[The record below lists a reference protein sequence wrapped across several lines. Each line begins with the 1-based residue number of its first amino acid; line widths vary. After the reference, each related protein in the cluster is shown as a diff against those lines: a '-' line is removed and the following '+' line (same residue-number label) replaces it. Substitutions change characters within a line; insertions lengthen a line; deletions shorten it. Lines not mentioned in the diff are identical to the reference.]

1 MLRNMLRK
9 FLFILFITSDKGVR
23 LQVENYDK
31 LGVFSSWRGR
41 ALLFCFCFLVIYL
54 FISLVSIKS
63 SKFWLFNLFLY
74 SSLLIFLVSG
84 YFLGRGIFYI
94 LFLILYNSLF
104 LFSLFKFFSEILVSL
119 VTFGLWGD
127 MPWYSDFILTFLL
140 PNILFMRKISGFLEF
155 IPLGVEIITF
165 ISFFFFLIFP
175 YLINRFVFRALIIE
189 IERKSIINKFDVGF
203 VIVTLLVF
211 GVFGY
216 FLFSKTT
223 KSHSYVVRSWKD
235 YIPEIKIQIKK
246 NFPKIVKSRKDW
258 EGWFDKYEEIIKD
271 EVDITGDG
279 VSEALVTIDCGANVC
294 SYTIMTIENDKPVIM
309 RIKREDGK
317 IDNILFSIG
326 GGVYYFYS
334 LELVKEEK
342 AIVSS
347 YTEFNNEDS
356 VRFDT
361 KVYQYNP
368 RKKIFEYNASL
379 SERKRD
385 EFCSGEGFVKIYDL
399 YSNAPSGR
407 VGNFNFE
414 ESDDKSYIISFIE
427 YFSTLVS
434 WREFITIKTD
444 TNGIIQ
450 WIRDYEYFDEDT
462 PILYKMDDKG
472 NVIWSK
478 TYDFENRINYHSSV
492 ITSDSGYIIGGQK
505 EVSKVCEDNFSL
517 TDIYL
522 MKVDKNDNIQWIKTY
537 TGNTIDT
544 SDGSTTYIRYNL
556 SSIKQLRDGGYV
568 VVIDKS
574 AFGCNSDFSS
584 ISSIVVKTDA
594 NGNIE
599 WSRIYK
605 GAIVASVYQVD
616 DGGFVISGNTNT
628 VGLGCPPSYVFLAK
642 INANGNVQWSKFY
655 KQKEEGFYFYTGGF
669 AYMTDYGGFII
680 AGSKGVCNL
689 FETSKTADRDVLFL
703 AETDKYGNIKWS
715 KVYDL
720 GEFAEPYAVK
730 QTKDGKFIIVGGMV
744 GGKYY
749 SDKVFLMKTDSKGNI
764 GFCQV
769 SKDINFVKE
778 TKETLH
784 SEKIDLSV
792 SSIEIDVK
800 LQDINLSSVSRDIT
814 VNKLCSK
821 PKFGCVR

>member
-1 MLRNMLRK
+1 MLRK

-23 LQVENYDK
+23 KQVENYGK
-31 LGVFSSWRGR
+31 LEVFSSWRGR
-41 ALLFCFCFLVIYL
+41 ALLFCLCFLVIYL

-63 SKFWLFNLFLY
+63 STFGLFNLFLY
-74 SSLLIFLVSG
+74 TSLLIFLVSG
-84 YFLGRGIFYI
+84 YLLGRGIFYI

-104 LFSLFKFFSEILVSL
+104 LFSLFKFPEIIVPLAS
-119 VTFGLWGD
+119 FGLLGD
-127 MPWYSDFILTFLL
+127 MPGYSDIILTFFL
-140 PNILFMRKISGFLEF
+140 PNILLGQIIVGFF
-155 IPLGVEIITF
+155 KFTPLREEIIIF
-165 ISFFFFLIFP
+165 ISFIFFLIFP
-175 YLINRFVFRALIIE
+175 YLINRFVFRALIVE
-189 IERKSIINKFDVGF
+189 VERKSIINKFDVGF

-216 FLFSKTT
+216 FLFSKTS
-223 KSHSYVVRSWKD
+223 KSHSYAVRSWKN

-246 NFPKIVKSRKDW
+246 TFPEVVNSREDW
-258 EGWFDKYEEIIKD
+258 EGWFDNYEEIIKD

-279 VSEALVTIDCGANVC
+279 VSEALVTVDCGANVC

-317 IDNILFSIG
+317 IDNSLFSIG

-342 AIVSS
+342 AIVSTS
-347 YTEFNNEDS
+347 YTEFNEDS

-368 RKKIFEYNASL
+368 RKKIFEYNALL

-385 EFCSGEGFVKIYDL
+385 KFCSGEGFVKTYDL
-399 YSNAPSGR
+399 YSNAPSAG

-414 ESDDKSYIISFIE
+414 EGDDKSYIISFIE

-450 WIRDYEYFDEDT
+450 GIRDYEYFNEDK
-462 PILYKMDDKG
+462 PILYKVDDKG

-492 ITSDSGYIIGGQK
+492 ITSDSGYIIGGHK
-505 EVSKVCEDNFSL
+505 EVSRVCGGYVPL

-522 MKVDKNDNIQWIKTY
+522 MKVDKNGNIQWIKTY
-537 TGNTIDT
+537 IGDTIDT
-544 SDGSTTYIRYNL
+544 SDGDTTYIRYGL
-556 SSIKQLRDGGYV
+556 SSITQLRDNGYI
-568 VVIDKS
+568 VVIEKS
-574 AFGCNSDFSS
+574 VFPCYSDAIE
-584 ISSIVVKTDA
+584 ISFIVVKTDA

-599 WSRIYK
+599 WSRIYYPDSFNV
-605 GAIVASVYQVD
+605 IVNSAYQVD
-616 DGGFVISGNTNT
+616 DGGFVISGYIDS
-628 VGLGCPPSYVFLAK
+628 GEMGCFNSYVFLSK
-642 INANGNVQWSKFY
+642 IDAYGNVQWSKFY
-655 KQKEEGFYFYTGGF
+655 KQKGEESYYTGF
-669 AYMTDYGGFII
+669 ANMTDYGGFII
-680 AGSKGVCNL
+680 AGIKGVCEV
-689 FETSKTADRDVLFL
+689 FKTTDRDVFL
-703 AETDKYGNIKWS
+703 AETDMYGNIKWS

-730 QTKDGKFIIVGGMV
+730 QTKDGKFIIVGG
-744 GGKYY
+744 KYY
-749 SDKVFLMKTDSKGNI
+749 SDKLFLMKTDSKGNI

-769 SKDINFVKE
+769 SEDINFVA
-778 TKETLH
+778 ETLKLH
-784 SEKIDLSV
+784 SKKIDVSV
-792 SSIEIDVK
+792 SSIEDVK
-800 LQDINLSSVSRDIT
+800 VYDSNLSSVSRNIT

-821 PKFGCVR
+821 PKFGCTR

>member
-1 MLRNMLRK
+1 MLRK

-23 LQVENYDK
+23 KQVENYGK
-31 LGVFSSWRGR
+31 LEVFSSWRGR
-41 ALLFCFCFLVIYL
+41 ALLFCLCFLVIYL

-63 SKFWLFNLFLY
+63 STFGLFNLFLY
-74 SSLLIFLVSG
+74 TSLLIFLVSG
-84 YFLGRGIFYI
+84 YLLGRGIFYI

-104 LFSLFKFFSEILVSL
+104 LFSLFKFPEIIVPLAS
-119 VTFGLWGD
+119 FGLLGD
-127 MPWYSDFILTFLL
+127 MPWYSDIILTFFL
-140 PNILFMRKISGFLEF
+140 PNILLGQIIVGFF
-155 IPLGVEIITF
+155 KFTPLREEIIIF
-165 ISFFFFLIFP
+165 ISFIFFLIFP
-175 YLINRFVFRALIIE
+175 YLINRFVFRALIVE
-189 IERKSIINKFDVGF
+189 VERKSIINKFDVGF

-216 FLFSKTT
+216 FLFSKTS
-223 KSHSYVVRSWKD
+223 KSHSYAVRSWKN

-246 NFPKIVKSRKDW
+246 TFPEVVNSREDW
-258 EGWFDKYEEIIKD
+258 EGWFDNYEEIIKD

-279 VSEALVTIDCGANVC
+279 VSEALVTVDCGANVC

-317 IDNILFSIG
+317 IDNSLFSIG

-368 RKKIFEYNASL
+368 RKKIFEYNALL
-379 SERKRD
+379 SETKRD
-385 EFCSGEGFVKIYDL
+385 EFCSGEGFVKTYEL
-399 YSNAPSGR
+399 FNGAPIEGD
-407 VGNFNFE
+407 VKFNFE
-414 ESDDKSYIISFIE
+414 EGDDKSYIISF
-427 YFSTLVS
+427 TALVGS
-434 WREFITIKTD
+434 IIGTFREFITIKTD
-444 TNGIIQ
+444 TNGIIEG
-450 WIRDYEYFDEDT
+450 IRGYNYELSNEDK
-462 PILYKMDDKG
+462 PILYLYKVDDKG

-478 TYDFENRINYHSSV
+478 TYDFENRINFHFPV
-492 ITSDSGYIIGGQK
+492 ITSDSGYIIGGNK
-505 EVSKVCEDNFSL
+505 EVSRVCEGYVPL

-522 MKVDKNDNIQWIKTY
+522 MKVDKNGNIQWIKTY

-544 SDGSTTYIRYNL
+544 SDGYTTYIRYNL
-556 SSIKQLRDGGYV
+556 SSIKQLRDGGYI

-574 AFGCNSDFSS
+574 AFGCNSDYFS

-599 WSRIYK
+599 WSRIYED
-605 GAIVASVYQVD
+605 AIIESVYQVD

-628 VGLGCPPSYVFLAK
+628 GGLGCPPSYVFLAK

-655 KQKEEGFYFYTGGF
+655 KQKEEGFYYYTGGF

-730 QTKDGKFIIVGGMV
+730 QTKDGKFIIVV
-744 GGKYY
+744 GKYY
-749 SDKVFLMKTDSKGNI
+749 SDKLFLMKTDSKGNI

-769 SKDINFVKE
+769 SKDINFVA
-778 TKETLH
+778 ETLKLH
-784 SEKIDLSV
+784 SKKIDVSV
-792 SSIEIDVK
+792 SSIEDVK
-800 LQDINLSSVSRDIT
+800 VYDSNLSSVSRNIT

-821 PKFGCVR
+821 PKFGCTR

>member
-1 MLRNMLRK
+1 MLRK

-23 LQVENYDK
+23 KQVENYDK

-54 FISLVSIKS
+54 FISLVSTKS
-63 SKFWLFNLFLY
+63 STFGLFNLFLY
-74 SSLLIFLVSG
+74 TSLLIFLVSG

-104 LFSLFKFFSEILVSL
+104 LFSLFKFSEIIVPLAS
-119 VTFGLWGD
+119 FGLLGD
-127 MPWYSDFILTFLL
+127 MPWYSDIILTFLL
-140 PNILFMRKISGFLEF
+140 PNILFVRKITGFLEF

-216 FLFSKTT
+216 FLFSKTS

-246 NFPKIVKSRKDW
+246 TFPEVVKSRKDW

-317 IDNILFSIG
+317 IDNSLFSIG
-326 GGVYYFYS
+326 GGVYYFNS

-342 AIVSS
+342 AIVSTS
-347 YTEFNNEDS
+347 YTEFNEDS

-379 SERKRD
+379 SETKRD
-385 EFCSGEGFVKIYDL
+385 EFCSGEGFVKTYEL
-399 YSNAPSGR
+399 FSGAPIEGD
-407 VGNFNFE
+407 VNFNFE
-414 ESDDKSYIISFIE
+414 EGDDKSYIISFTALIGSITGA
-427 YFSTLVS
+427 F
-434 WREFITIKTD
+434 REFITIKTD
-444 TNGIIQ
+444 TNGIIEG
-450 WIRDYEYFDEDT
+450 IRDYAYLDDDDK
-462 PILYKMDDKG
+462 PILYKVDDKG

-478 TYDFENRINYHSSV
+478 TYDFENRIYYQSSV
-492 ITSDSGYIIGGQK
+492 ITSDSGYIIGGNK
-505 EVSKVCEDNFSL
+505 EVSKVCEDNFIL

-522 MKVDKNDNIQWIKTY
+522 IKVDKNGNIQWIKTY

-544 SDGSTTYIRYNL
+544 SDGYTTYIRYNL
-556 SSIKQLRDGGYV
+556 SSIKQLRDNGYI

-584 ISSIVVKTDA
+584 RSSIVVKTDA

-605 GAIVASVYQVD
+605 GAIVESVNQVD
-616 DGGFVISGNTNT
+616 DGGFVIYGNTNT
-628 VGLGCPPSYVFLAK
+628 GGLGCPPSYVFLAK

-689 FETSKTADRDVLFL
+689 FGTSKTADRDVLFL

-744 GGKYY
+744 GGKF
-749 SDKVFLMKTDSKGNI
+749 SDNLFLMKTDSKGNI

-792 SSIEIDVK
+792 SSVDVK
-800 LQDINLSSVSRDIT
+800 VHDINLFSFPRNITDIT